1 MKGRRIGSKS
11 SEILARKMYIKSIGE
26 AKKLPNGDYA
36 YEIEYY
42 YEDEEE

>member
-11 SEILARKMYIKSIGE
+11 SEILARKMYVKSIGE
-26 AKKLPNGDYA
+26 PKRLPNGDYV

-42 YEDEEE
+42 EEEE